1 MRNPTRGKDKAVQ
14 APFPCSCPFIYISW
28 YFSTVTCKTIYFFF
42 LLPKNKRTLTSSD
55 DNSTSERK
63 QIKLKLKPSLPLYS
77 TVAVRLSAKV
87 AFVVVEFFKCS
98 SGASEMGKEGSVW
111 YNRVLNCLIRRKIKR
126 WKKSKIRK
134 GGERGILREA
144 RRGRELVTWKD
155 VGRRMEER
163 SNLTSGF

>member
-1 MRNPTRGKDKAVQ
+1 MRNPTRGKDKAVEPPFL
-14 APFPCSCPFIYISW
+14 APARSFISLDI
-28 YFSTVTCKTIYFFF
+28 FLQPVVKQFIFF

-77 TVAVRLSAKV
+77 TLAVFLSAKV
-87 AFVVVEFFKCS
+87 AFVAWEIFECT
-98 SGASEMGKEGSVW
+98 SGASGMGKEGSLW

-126 WKKSKIRK
+126 WKKSKITK
-134 GGERGILREA
+134 GGERGIIRDA

-155 VGRRMEER
+155 VGRRMKER